1 MINNGHSTANHSHC
15 WTHYSLEQGELKR
28 LPFQPKSQS
37 MQHNCSKTEG
47 PVLLFVGIVLRML
60 TVPSGMT
67 SRMSSL
73 QYTKIHCQE
82 NLYQLSEMR
91 AEHRKKRKVLLS
103 LEATLDDIA
112 TTRTHFCQYCC
123 PCYLPLPISWR
134 QKLRATTIKKRFA
147 SIKYFCQSLRWT

>member
-1 MINNGHSTANHSHC
+1 MSFNC
-15 WTHYSLEQGELKR
+15 KPQSLLNPLFLGTGGAK
-28 LPFQPKSQS
+28 
-37 MQHNCSKTEG
+37 KTSISAKISVNAAQLQQNWG